1 MERFT
6 LVLVVDEKHVE
17 QLYYSFPTWIK
28 YKKELRDCPILV
40 ILDSPVPESYI
51 RNIIQ
56 RPVTFVKW
64 NPPENTYS
72 SQREKMLTSMVTI
85 PPKHVKTPW
94 YVQIDTD
101 AYALNDTKW
110 IEEEWF
116 NSDTVIVANPWGY
129 TKPAN
134 AIELLDD
141 WGDTVEGIKEFP
153 RLDLPYKLGSS
164 LVRHSRIASWI
175 IFCKTDWHK
184 SILKFLPHEE
194 YVKLPFPSQDTFL
207 FYCATR
213 TKQKVIRHS
222 FKKNGWGNTVSIK
235 KLKAICENING

>member
-1 MERFT
+1 MNKFT
-6 LVLVVDEKHVE
+6 LVIAVDSRHIK
-17 QLYYSFPTWIK
+17 QLSYSFSTWIK

-40 ILDSPVPESYI
+40 IHDSLVHESDIYDII
-51 RNIIQ
+51 R
-56 RPVTFVKW
+56 RPVEFVKW
-64 NPPENTYS
+64 NPPENLYLD
-72 SQREKMLTSMVTI
+72 QREKMLTSMVLL
-85 PPKHVKTPW
+85 PPKYVKTPW

-101 AYALNDTKW
+101 AYSLNDKEW
-110 IEEEWF
+110 IEEEWL
-116 NSDTVIVANPWGY
+116 SDDTVIVANPWGY

-134 AIELLDD
+134 TIELLDN

-153 RLDLPYKLGSS
+153 RLDLPYKPGSA

-184 SILKFLPHEE
+184 SVLKFLPDEE

-213 TKQKVIRHS
+213 TKQKIVRHS
-222 FKKNGWGNTVSIK
+222 FKKNGWGNTVSIR
-235 KLKAICENING
+235 KLKRICENING